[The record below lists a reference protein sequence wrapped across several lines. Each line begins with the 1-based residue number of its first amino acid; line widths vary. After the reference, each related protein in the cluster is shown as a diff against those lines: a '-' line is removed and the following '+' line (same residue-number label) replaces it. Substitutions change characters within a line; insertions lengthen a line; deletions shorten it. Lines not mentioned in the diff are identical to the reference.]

1 MAYPPLPYRVADP
14 AAAIRIMSAHPFAHF
29 FTAHDTLRATRLPF
43 VVDCEEGRP
52 VRLRGHLDG
61 RNPQACALDGAA
73 VLVAFSGPAA
83 HLSPHLR
90 GDKKKGGPHA
100 FKGGGARGA

>member
-73 VLVAFSGPAA
+73 VLVAVSGPAA
-83 HLSPHLR
+83 HLSPPWR
-90 GDKKKGGPHA
+90 GTKKQ
-100 FKGGGARGA
+100 GGAHPALGGRRGGA